1 VSEYEAFWCI
11 YAILGAMFTV
21 IEHNRYEFDCT
32 DMPKLSIVLN
42 IMQQLIHYTR
52 YMVTWPLYMLEDMVI
67 LADNLHYEDGE
78 DDGNE
83 EE

>member
-1 VSEYEAFWCI
+1 
-11 YAILGAMFTV
+11 MFT
-21 IEHNRYEFDCT
+21 INEHNRYEFDFT
-32 DMPKLSIVLN
+32 DLPVFSVVLN

-52 YMVTWPLYMLEDMVI
+52 YMLTWPLYVMEDIVVFV
-67 LADNLHYEDGE
+67 DNLHYEDGE